1 MSFYFLIGTPLRGV
15 WALRE
20 GENTPSFLCVTH
32 SPKLEKEEEEETK
45 REEEEEE
52 IKKKEEEEE
61 EKTGGGLSLARD
73 TGDPVLSLT
82 HGEKENKE

>member
-1 MSFYFLIGTPLRGV
+1 MIGTPLKGV

-20 GENTPSFLCVTH
+20 SENTPSFLCVTH
-32 SPKLEKEEEEETK
+32 SPKLEKEEEETK

-52 IKKKEEEEE
+52 IKKKEEE